1 MKIEVGESLIYSWLR
16 HVKKCQIA
24 QTNWKTSPLWKAAPD
39 RKEDMRAVVA
49 EIQQHFIALNLNVFK
64 NDQDLEQALRQVE
77 GDVIG
82 ISWFSGEPTLYAA
95 ESAFHEFGLNYGS
108 KEVTCAKVISKLART
123 AIALQ
128 IFLPGLN
135 SELFF
140 ASPKIHNNIMEILPK
155 AIDELNAI
163 FERHSMNCK
172 AHLIAN
178 DDFQKEILDPVKAL
192 QENVSDT
199 SEIFLRSL
207 QMVNL
212 FSRGRRHMGIFEFVD
227 EKEVSGN
234 DEDEDSWI
242 EDDEVSGVDEDSW
255 VEDEDS
261 GMENDKNS
269 DQGTNLD
276 GSVENYV
283 QKRIGNREVSVLRT
297 MKGLP
302 FRGHGRGYN
311 LSCSRTAQRTGAYRR
326 CCWFDVPLTKLE
338 DPILNGENWFF
349 DIDVEGVRS
358 THYCPVERLRMLPT
372 TDYGDGRIVKTLYI
386 NVDTER
392 VYCRGGDWIREHF
405 KREKTE

>member
-95 ESAFHEFGLNYGS
+95 ESAFHESGLNYGP

-128 IFLPGLN
+128 IFLPGLK

-140 ASPKIHNNIMEILPK
+140 AAPKIHNNIMEILPK
-155 AIDELNAI
+155 AISELNAI

-172 AHLIAN
+172 ARLIAN
-178 DDFQKEILDPVKAL
+178 GGFQREILEPVKAL

-212 FSRGRRHMGIFEFVD
+212 FSRGRRHTDIIEFVD
-227 EKEVSGN
+227 ENEVSGN

-242 EDDEVSGVDEDSW
+242 EDEEVSGIDDEEFGEIEDNIFAPRDERRTIRPVMRYSGREFNKVTASGTVDNYPDLSW
-255 VEDEDS
+255 MNIRVAKLNHERLNGRQFYFYCNVHNIEYLYSADVEA
-261 GMENDKNS
+261 
-269 DQGTNLD
+269 
-276 GSVENYV
+276 
-283 QKRIGNREVSVLRT
+283 LRN
-297 MKGLP
+297 
-302 FRGHGRGYN
+302 FC
-311 LSCSRTAQRTGAYRR
+311 LSCKIIENQPRRYSFYIDYDRGILRANPGGGNVTLQLQRLPV
-326 CCWFDVPLTKLE
+326 D
-338 DPILNGENWFF
+338 
-349 DIDVEGVRS
+349 
-358 THYCPVERLRMLPT
+358 YCELH
-372 TDYGDGRIVKTLYI
+372 
-386 NVDTER
+386 
-392 VYCRGGDWIREHF
+392 RE
-405 KREKTE
+405 

>member
-1 MKIEVGESLIYSWLR
+1 MIYSWLR

-82 ISWFSGEPTLYAA
+82 ISWSSGEPTLYAA

-172 AHLIAN
+172 ARLIAN
-178 DDFQKEILDPVKAL
+178 GDFQKEILDPVKAL

-212 FSRGRRHMGIFEFVD
+212 FSRGRRRPDIIDFVD
-227 EKEVSGN
+227 ENEDSGN
-234 DEDEDSWI
+234 DEDEDNGI
-242 EDDEVSGVDEDSW
+242 EDDEDSGIEDDEDSVPSQAPYQGLRVGQIVSRYLRPW
-255 VEDEDS
+255 L
-261 GMENDKNS
+261 ENNCTAEQAERFLSRDYS
-269 DQGTNLD
+269 RQVFGISFPLLQR
-276 GSVENYV
+276 E
-283 QKRIGNREVSVLRT
+283 RI
-297 MKGLP
+297 P
-302 FRGHGRGYN
+302 DARGHHRY
-311 LSCSRTAQRTGAYRR
+311 SPRS
-326 CCWFDVPLTKLE
+326 
-338 DPILNGENWFF
+338 LNIHNKTYYICTQWYIQHRARL
-349 DIDVEGVRS
+349 IDWLNRHS
-358 THYCPVERLRMLPT
+358 
-372 TDYGDGRIVKTLYI
+372 
-386 NVDTER
+386 
-392 VYCRGGDWIREHF
+392 
-405 KREKTE
+405 